1 METADN
7 RSTNRAIASAGVFTC
22 GQGPVLDNPVSKLD
36 ERIDY
41 VFVRDADVRE
51 CRVVGD
57 QPEDRTRPGGLWPSD
72 HAGVVARLE
81 F

>member
-1 METADN
+1 M
-7 RSTNRAIASAGVFTC
+7 
-22 GQGPVLDNPVSKLD
+22 LDNPVSKLD

-57 QPEDRTRPGGLWPSD
+57 QPEDRTRPGGIWPSD
-72 HAGVVARLE
+72 HAGVVARIE